1 MINHN
6 SSEKKTILLVDD
18 EIIFANATSRKL
30 QLLGYDT
37 ILVNSG
43 KEAIEVIRER
53 NNIHLILM
61 ELDLVSGIN
70 GIEVAKQ
77 ILLIRN
83 IPIVFHTSHLDKE
96 NIEKIKSVSRYGFVV
111 KNC

>member
-43 KEAIEVIRER
+43 KEAIEVIRQR

-70 GIEVAKQ
+70 GIEAAKQ
-77 ILLIRN
+77 IL
-83 IPIVFHTSHLDKE
+83 
-96 NIEKIKSVSRYGFVV
+96 
-111 KNC
+111 